1 MVSLRLQARLASS
14 IFGCGRAR
22 VWLDPNEAMEIQNAN
37 SRKSV
42 RKLIKDGFI
51 IRKPVKVHSR
61 ARWRKMKLAKDM
73 GRHEGAGRREGSR
86 EARMP
91 SKELWMRRLRILR
104 RLLRKYRAE
113 KKIDRHVY
121 RELYVK
127 AKGSVFRNK
136 HNLMEHIHK
145 IKNEKKK
152 ERQLAEQLAAKRAK
166 DEQSRKKAR
175 KQELRKHEKDRERAK
190 REDAAH
196 AALKKKA
203 EAARKGAAPSKAAAP
218 AKRKMSPLRFTSHLI
233 HHFKANKHN
242 IKPVVC
248 LGCGGVSVLVFA
260 LYEHFHLS
268 FFLCLARLASS
279 IFGCGRARVWL
290 DPNEAMEIQNA
301 NSRKSVRKLIKDGF
315 IIRKPVKVHSRARWR
330 KMKLAKDMG
339 RHEGAGRREG
349 SREARMPSKEL
360 WMRRLRI
367 LRRLL
372 RKYRAEKKI
381 DRHVYRELY
390 VKAKG
395 SVFRN
400 KHNLMEHIHKIK
412 NEKKKERQLAEQ
424 LAAKRAKD
432 EQSRKK
438 ARKQELRKHE
448 KDRERAKREDA
459 AHAALKKKAEA
470 ARKGAAPSKAAAP
483 AKRKMSPLRFTS
495 RLIHHFKA
503 NKHNIK
509 PVLLFV
515 IIIVSS
521 TRVVPGA

>member
-1 MVSLRLQARLASS
+1 MDGFIINGLPHCSIGSLSLYIYLVIQGSQASTLHKPTKKIQKKGGKGNELFHTSGRAMPNIPRLSTFEWGGPSTNIIIIIIIFPRVYGTSVFVFYFIFVYFIFLFIAFFSHLKKTSFFAPPPQQMVSLRLQARLASS

-218 AKRKMSPLRFTSHLI
+218 AKRK
-233 HHFKANKHN
+233 
-242 IKPVVC
+242 
-248 LGCGGVSVLVFA
+248 
-260 LYEHFHLS
+260 
-268 FFLCLARLASS
+268 
-279 IFGCGRARVWL
+279 
-290 DPNEAMEIQNA
+290 
-301 NSRKSVRKLIKDGF
+301 
-315 IIRKPVKVHSRARWR
+315 
-330 KMKLAKDMG
+330 
-339 RHEGAGRREG
+339 
-349 SREARMPSKEL
+349 
-360 WMRRLRI
+360 
-367 LRRLL
+367 
-372 RKYRAEKKI
+372 
-381 DRHVYRELY
+381 
-390 VKAKG
+390 
-395 SVFRN
+395 
-400 KHNLMEHIHKIK
+400 
-412 NEKKKERQLAEQ
+412 
-424 LAAKRAKD
+424 
-432 EQSRKK
+432 
-438 ARKQELRKHE
+438 
-448 KDRERAKREDA
+448 
-459 AHAALKKKAEA
+459 
-470 ARKGAAPSKAAAP
+470 
-483 AKRKMSPLRFTS
+483 
-495 RLIHHFKA
+495 
-503 NKHNIK
+503 
-509 PVLLFV
+509 
-515 IIIVSS
+515 
-521 TRVVPGA
+521 